1 LAKPRSYRG
10 KTVIADLRRGVSYVT
25 VFKGDNDKWNK
36 GQSVFIVTI
45 NGVEFIKT
53 VEDKTTKDNLDELP
67 EF

>member
-1 LAKPRSYRG
+1 MAKPRSYRG